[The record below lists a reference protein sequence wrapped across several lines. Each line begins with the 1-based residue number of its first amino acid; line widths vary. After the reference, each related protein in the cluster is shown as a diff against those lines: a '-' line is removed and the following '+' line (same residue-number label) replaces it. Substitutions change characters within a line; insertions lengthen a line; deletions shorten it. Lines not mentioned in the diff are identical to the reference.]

1 MEADTC
7 ARRDKEPMPASSR
20 PISRCDYKC
29 SADEIVS
36 RDEASIIGWKVS
48 FAVKPSPPLPP
59 PSRNPEPASRRS
71 HCHSSASSGEISDS
85 LQGESGP
92 VAHCVALFIAKSD
105 RRDHAETF
113 RLMASV

>member
-48 FAVKPSPPLPP
+48 FAVKPSPPSPHPP
-59 PSRNPEPASRRS
+59 EIPSR
-71 HCHSSASSGEISDS
+71 
-85 LQGESGP
+85 
-92 VAHCVALFIAKSD
+92 
-105 RRDHAETF
+105 RRDARIVIRALHPGK
-113 RLMASV
+113 